1 MVAGRGGQPTQ
12 RWAAPTQR
20 DRAAAQRFAQ
30 LTGLVARGV
39 HESDELRRA
48 TALWRAA
55 LPLPDGGG
63 ARPGHRALPAP
74 RYVQTRHDGSRGG
87 CQALMY
93 QGTLMRTIRSLPFN
107 RMNHFRISARL
118 L

>member
-30 LTGLVARGV
+30 LTGPVAEGV
-39 HESDELRRA
+39 HEPNDLRRA

-55 LPLPDGGG
+55 YRYLMVGELDRAIEHYQRPATSRPVTMVLADGVK
-63 ARPGHRALPAP
+63 P
-74 RYVQTRHDGSRGG
+74 
-87 CQALMY
+87 
-93 QGTLMRTIRSLPFN
+93 
-107 RMNHFRISARL
+107 
-118 L
+118 